1 MFAFTRRFTG
11 LIIMVLGAWAGI
23 LPYVGPLFGYR
34 MDNTSAWT
42 WTTPHWELNL
52 AAGALVFLGGMFILF
67 GWRPTAVFGG
77 WLSLIG
83 GAWIVVGPM
92 FATLWLHGQDQTRV
106 ASATWQ
112 SAMRP
117 LGYHYGTGLVIV
129 ALSAWVIG
137 RRVLVT
143 RPVAEGYAPMALGR
157 RGRRRRAVAAEEG
170 AAAPGTPVAAEPGVA
185 AAPDQTVVG

>member
-1 MFAFTRRFTG
+1 VFAFTRRFTG
-11 LIIMVLGAWAGI
+11 LLIMLLGAWGGI

-34 MDNTSAWT
+34 MDNTGAWA

-77 WLSLIG
+77 LLSLIG
-83 GAWIVVGPM
+83 GAWLVVGPL
-92 FATLWLHGQDQTRV
+92 FASIWLHTAAQTRV
-106 ASATWQ
+106 ASSSWQ
-112 SAMRP
+112 AAMRP

-137 RRVLVT
+137 RKVLVT
-143 RPVAEGYAPMALGR
+143 GPVVEGSPPAATA
-157 RGRRRRAVAAEEG
+157 RRRRRR
-170 AAAPGTPVAAEPGVA
+170 TVAAEPAGVA
-185 AAPDQTVVG
+185 APGAGSAGAAPDQTVVG